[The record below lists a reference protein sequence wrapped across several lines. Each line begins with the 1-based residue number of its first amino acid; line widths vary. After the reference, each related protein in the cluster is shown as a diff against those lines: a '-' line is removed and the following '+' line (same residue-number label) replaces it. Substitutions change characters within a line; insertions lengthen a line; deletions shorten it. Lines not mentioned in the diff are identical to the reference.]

1 MLYNFTIN
9 KHWKFHIYC
18 RCLCFAAWLRNSS
31 SKCAMRVHT
40 HIWFCLFWILIFQQY
55 MLMWNFYSMQ
65 LVLQYIL
72 YNSRMHLIFFF
83 FSFIEIIICHWFR
96 VPVFFLIASCSQLW
110 LQKQFLLYVIF
121 WENKSTSD
129 LSYYCSQFPH
139 ETMVSIVSMK
149 FSLIQHDVNL

>member
-1 MLYNFTIN
+1 
-9 KHWKFHIYC
+9 
-18 RCLCFAAWLRNSS
+18 
-31 SKCAMRVHT
+31 MRVHT

-121 WENKSTSD
+121 
-129 LSYYCSQFPH
+129 
-139 ETMVSIVSMK
+139 
-149 FSLIQHDVNL
+149 